1 MLGTGISIDV
11 YHIMA
16 FGFGF
21 LICGL
26 LALIPMP
33 YIHNRAVRL
42 TKKKLDAVSPI
53 SMQDIQNEKDMMRAE
68 FAMTARRLESSIDEL
83 KNKASAHL
91 GDLAKKSGIIAKLKE
106 TVVEREKAI
115 EALETAQ
122 DKLEGRV
129 KALFDDL
136 QIAKADAA
144 LKTDEVTQAERSLTR
159 AKGEVTDLRLAF
171 EEREHVI
178 ERQGAEIAAMRNHV
192 EMVRG
197 RVAEFADEMR
207 KSEDR
212 LAHSRVD
219 LLRVSSP
226 SLSAEATEGMHGESN
241 GAERPHRPVNGNGA
255 NGSKA
260 MNGGYPLINGGTLT
274 LNTTPAE

>member
-21 LICGL
+21 LICGV

-33 YIHNRAVRL
+33 FIHNRAVRL
-42 TKKKLDAVSPI
+42 TEKRLDSANPI

-68 FAMTARRLESSIDEL
+68 FAMTARRLETSIEEL

-91 GDLAKKSGIIAKLKE
+91 GELAKKAGVIAKLKE
-106 TVVEREKAI
+106 AVAEREKSI
-115 EALETAQ
+115 EALEAIQ

-136 QIAKADAA
+136 QISKADAA
-144 LKTDEVTQAERSLTR
+144 LKTDEVTQAERALAR
-159 AKGEVTDLRLAF
+159 AKAEVTDLRLAF

-178 ERQGAEIAAMRNHV
+178 ERQSAEIAAIRNHV
-192 EMVRG
+192 EMVRS
-197 RVAEFADEMR
+197 RVAGFADEMR
-207 KSEDR
+207 QSEDR

-219 LLRVSSP
+219 LLRVPSP
-226 SLSAEATEGMHGESN
+226 SLSADGPEA
-241 GAERPHRPVNGNGA
+241 AADRPHRRATGNGA
-255 NGSKA
+255 NGSNGV
-260 MNGGYPLINGGTLT
+260 NGGYPLINDGTLT

>member
-1 MLGTGISIDV
+1 MLGTGISITV
-11 YHIMA
+11 YHVMA

-21 LICGL
+21 FICGL

-42 TKKKLDAVSPI
+42 TEKRLDAVSPI

-68 FAMTARRLESSIDEL
+68 FAMTARRLETSIDEL

-91 GDLAKKSGIIAKLKE
+91 GELAKKAGVIAKLKE
-106 TVVEREKAI
+106 AITDREKAI
-115 EALETAQ
+115 EALEISQ

-144 LKTDEVTQAERSLTR
+144 LKTDEVTQAERALTR

-171 EEREHVI
+171 EEREHVL
-178 ERQGAEIAAMRNHV
+178 ERQAAEIAAMRNHV
-192 EMVRG
+192 EMVRS

-207 KSEDR
+207 QSEDR
-212 LAHSRVD
+212 LAHNRVD
-219 LLRVSSP
+219 LLRVPSP
-226 SLSAEATEGMHGESN
+226 SLSVESRDDA
-241 GAERPHRPVNGNGA
+241 GAADRTHRRANGNGA
-255 NGSKA
+255 NGT
-260 MNGGYPLINGGTLT
+260 NGGYSLINGGTPT
-274 LNTTPAE
+274 LNATPAE